1 MMGRLCVIFRAVAIT
16 AIAFWEDLILAVFL
30 QEPVYFFLKA
40 V

>member
-1 MMGRLCVIFRAVAIT
+1 MGRLCVIFWAVAIT
-16 AIAFWEDLILAVFL
+16 GIAFWEDLILTVFL